1 LTTLQKSKSIILS
14 LLIIII
20 KMGAIKMKE
29 STVDVILHPVRM
41 RIIQT
46 LINQKLTA
54 NQLKELLHDIPQAS
68 MYRNLKKLVEAEVIH
83 IVDEIPNR
91 GTVEKVYSIH
101 DPNKSIL
108 GVEQLSNLSKDEHM
122 GLFIKFLANL
132 MGEYERYLN
141 QEKIDI
147 VADGVSFRQASM
159 YLSDEEYAEFSNELV
174 AVYTKVLPNQ
184 PKKGRKRR
192 TVATIIIP
200 DQYKE

>member
-1 LTTLQKSKSIILS
+1 
-14 LLIIII
+14 
-20 KMGAIKMKE
+20 MGAIKMKE